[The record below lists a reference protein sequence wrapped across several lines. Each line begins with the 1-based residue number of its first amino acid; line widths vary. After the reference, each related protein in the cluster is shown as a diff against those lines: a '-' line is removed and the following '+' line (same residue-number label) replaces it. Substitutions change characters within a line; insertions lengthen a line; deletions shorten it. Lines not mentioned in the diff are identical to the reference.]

1 MTGARVYL
9 GGRHL
14 ELAPKEP
21 DQVLRLHHFRQD
33 HPEVVVGDGG
43 FGTFQARI
51 PEPHGETVIT
61 RYSLRELL
69 DKLGELTAGDGGA
82 EGG

>member
-1 MTGARVYL
+1 MTAARAYL
-9 GGRHL
+9 GGRHPG
-14 ELAPKEP
+14 LAPEEP

-51 PEPHGETVIT
+51 PEPSGEIVIT

-69 DKLGELTAGDGGA
+69 DKLDELTAGNDA
-82 EGG
+82 NR